1 MDAIDLKIL
10 RALQND
16 AGLPVARIAEQV
28 GLSASPC
35 WKRINRLEREGTIQ
49 RRAAILDAERLGF
62 GLTVFVS
69 IRTGEHSGEWL
80 RDFAAA
86 VSAMPEVMEFHRM
99 AGEIDYMVKVV
110 APDMRAFDAFYK
122 RLVDTTPLV
131 EVTSR
136 FSMETIKA
144 TTALPI

>member
-10 RALQND
+10 RALQTD
-16 AGLPVARIAEQV
+16 SGLPVARIAEEV

-35 WKRINRLEREGTIQ
+35 WKRINRLERDGIIR
-49 RRAAILDAERLGF
+49 RRAAILDAEQLGF

-69 IRTGEHSGEWL
+69 VRTGEHSGDWL
-80 RDFAAA
+80 RDFAEA
-86 VSAMPEVMEFHRM
+86 VSAMPEVLEFHRM
-99 AGEIDYMVKVV
+99 AGEVDYRLKVV
-110 APDMRAFDAFYK
+110 VADMRAFDAFYK

>member
-10 RALQND
+10 RVLQND